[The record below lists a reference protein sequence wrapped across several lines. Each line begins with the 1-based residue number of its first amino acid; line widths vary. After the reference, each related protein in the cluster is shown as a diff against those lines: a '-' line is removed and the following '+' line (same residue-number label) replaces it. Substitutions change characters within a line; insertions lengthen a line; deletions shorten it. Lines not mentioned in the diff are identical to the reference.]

1 MFRTPKNPATEG
13 AIDPNDEML
22 VIVDRSVNPYL
33 FLYHEPAGFRAEQV
47 RSVRNKLVALNPD
60 GEPKTLAIASAMR
73 GEGKTSTA
81 INLAMAL
88 AELERTEVV
97 LVDADMRRPGIATF
111 LNLEETMGLSDVLQ
125 GKTSVERV
133 IHPAGFRNL
142 AVVTAGTRVP
152 NPAEILGASR
162 LEQLLSRLKESYDYV
177 VIDTPPVLACTD
189 ASVVAA
195 RADGTVFVVR
205 MEKSNKALVRQSLRG
220 LKETGANVLGTFATE
235 LRGADPEAD
244 ERLSYDFESED

>member
-1 MFRTPKNPATEG
+1 MFRTPKNQGPEG
-13 AIDPNDEML
+13 AVDPNDEML

-60 GEPKTLAIASAMR
+60 GEPKTLAIVSAMR

-81 INLAMAL
+81 VNLAMAL

-97 LVDADMRRPGIATF
+97 LVDADMRRPGIASF

-125 GKTSVERV
+125 GKTTIERV

-152 NPAEILGASR
+152 NPAEILGASPSSNCSAA
-162 LEQLLSRLKESYDYV
+162 SRKATTTWSS
-177 VIDTPPVLACTD
+177 TPRPCSPAPMRAWWPLARTAPFSSCAWRRATSRSC
-189 ASVVAA
+189 ARRCAA
-195 RADGTVFVVR
+195 
-205 MEKSNKALVRQSLRG
+205 
-220 LKETGANVLGTFATE
+220 
-235 LRGADPEAD
+235 
-244 ERLSYDFESED
+244 